1 MEQGDDEDDDEDTV
15 DLSDKDQEDIVD
27 DSSDSGTWDLFS
39 LLLLFHLNFSST
51 KEKPW
56 ILFNW
61 SIEVS

>member
-1 MEQGDDEDDDEDTV
+1 
-15 DLSDKDQEDIVD
+15 
-27 DSSDSGTWDLFS
+27 
-39 LLLLFHLNFSST
+39 LLFHLNFSST